1 MYICAYGHLCV
12 YMCSWVGWAFPCA
25 SPLTWETAI
34 KYDKKE
40 NRYLSYTICTMPVY
54 EIKKH
59 SQKER
64 CVFSTSSPVELL
76 KSSFIPHLGA
86 LLPQEQVITNEMIF

>member
-1 MYICAYGHLCV
+1 MRV
-12 YMCSWVGWAFPCA
+12 WAFMCIHVFVGGLGLSLRFPA
-25 SPLTWETAI
+25 DVGDGN
-34 KYDKKE
+34 YDKKE